1 MKDAHLTLRL
11 ANAVAKAL
19 ARRARELGVPKSQ
32 LAREAVARY
41 VSASPVVAAAGVP
54 ARELAARWVGI
65 PSLSPEEATGLAE
78 DIAAAR
84 ASLPAPTSAWE

>member
-11 ANAVAKAL
+11 ASAVAKAL

-41 VSASPVVAAAGVP
+41 VGAASGSPAAGVP
-54 ARELAARWVGI
+54 ARELAARWGAI
-65 PSLSPEEATGLAE
+65 PGLSPEEATGFAE
-78 DIAAAR
+78 DISAAR
-84 ASLPAPTSAWE
+84 ASLPAPESAWG